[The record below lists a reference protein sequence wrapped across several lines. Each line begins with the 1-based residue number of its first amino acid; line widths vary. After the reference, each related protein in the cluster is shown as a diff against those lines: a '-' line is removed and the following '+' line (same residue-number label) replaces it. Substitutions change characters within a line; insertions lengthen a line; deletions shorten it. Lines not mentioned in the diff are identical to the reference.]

1 MWDEQ
6 ALQKSL
12 QKKKDDEEREA
23 EEEKA
28 QTSPFLKRQLDRKK
42 RQAEKDAAAELQRQI
57 EEMSRVGARRTPQY
71 YVFCCWMP
79 PCKAMAVKCAR
90 PPPEEQRRERPADG

>member
-42 RQAEKDAAAELQRQI
+42 QAEKDAAAELQREI
-57 EEMSRVGARRTPQY
+57 EEMSKVGARRTPQY